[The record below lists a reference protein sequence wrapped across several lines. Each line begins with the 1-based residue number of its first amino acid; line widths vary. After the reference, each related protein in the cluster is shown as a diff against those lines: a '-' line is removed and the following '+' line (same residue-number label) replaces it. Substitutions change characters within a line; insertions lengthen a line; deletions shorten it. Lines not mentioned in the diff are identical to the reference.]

1 MALRK
6 NINPFSK
13 INNDTGF
20 GSNASVYGG
29 RFINRDG
36 SFNLRREGAP
46 FWDRF
51 NIYQVMISLPLWKF
65 MTAIFVFFVV
75 INLLFTSIYFLLG
88 PEQLTGLLA
97 NTTWEKFKELYFFST
112 QTFTTVGYGRINPIG
127 DGANFVASLE
137 ALSGLLSFALAT
149 GLIYGK
155 FSRPRAHL
163 VFSDHALISPYR
175 EGTGL
180 MFRFAC
186 YKERH
191 ALTDV
196 EVQVN
201 LALLVQEK
209 EQPVYKFYDL
219 PLERK
224 RIENLPMN
232 WTVVHQ
238 INEASPLLGLT
249 AEDMKTADVELYV
262 HVRGF
267 DDVYANVVLKRT
279 SYTYEEIRFNRKF
292 VPMYRESENGKTT
305 ILEMHKLN
313 QSIPVIQGEK
323 VTVNQLVTSQ
333 DRI

>member
-1 MALRK
+1 MALLK
-6 NINPFSK
+6 NINPISK
-13 INNDTGF
+13 INDDTGF
-20 GSNASVYGG
+20 GSNANAYGG

-51 NIYQVMISLPLWKF
+51 NIYQVMITLPPWKF
-65 MTAIFVFFVV
+65 ISAILVFFVV
-75 INLLFTSIYFLLG
+75 VNLLFASIYYWLG
-88 PEQLTGLLA
+88 PEQLTGVLA
-97 NTTWEKFKELYFFST
+97 VTAWGKFKELYFFST
-112 QTFTTVGYGRINPIG
+112 QTFTTVGYGRINPVA
-127 DGANFVASLE
+127 DGANIVASVE
-137 ALSGLLSFALAT
+137 ALSGLLSLAFAT

-175 EGTGL
+175 DGMGL

-191 ALTDV
+191 ALSDV

-201 LALLVQEK
+201 LALLVQDKGE
-209 EQPVYKFYDL
+209 PAYKFYEL

-238 INEASPLLGLT
+238 INEDSPLMGLT
-249 AEDMKTADVELYV
+249 GEEMKTADVELYV
-262 HVRGF
+262 LIRGF
-267 DDVYANVVLKRT
+267 DDVYANVVIKRT
-279 SYTYEEIRFNRKF
+279 SYTYEEIKFNRKF

-313 QSIPVIQGEK
+313 ESIPVIQGEK
-323 VTVNQLVTSQ
+323 VTVNQLVPSQ
-333 DRI
+333 KTT